1 MYKLLST
8 RKNTVYLLIPG
19 SSRLD
24 FAEHNRHE
32 PPSIWGDLLQARAA
46 CHKGLAITLRN
57 AIVKNLLGMQQLKDL
72 TISWYFPRAGLIS
85 QWSVGITVMRKTIFP
100 HTHGS
105 EKWQNI
111 FMNVIV
117 ISFWSK
123 HLEASQQ
130 SFLLSSFFLVL
141 VMQHSL
147 VERLCCITKPN
158 NGFYEDLPICI
169 VTTSLIFYPKE

>member
-1 MYKLLST
+1 MYKLLFT

-100 HTHGS
+100 RTHTEARNGHPRENRSENIHGWTFGTCFS
-105 EKWQNI
+105 RWDNVAWISDKVKKGTVFEDFKWRI
-111 FMNVIV
+111 
-117 ISFWSK
+117 
-123 HLEASQQ
+123 
-130 SFLLSSFFLVL
+130 
-141 VMQHSL
+141 
-147 VERLCCITKPN
+147 
-158 NGFYEDLPICI
+158 
-169 VTTSLIFYPKE
+169 